1 MIQRARDAWSEGEE
15 DEDIDMSINEYN
27 YEIEEILLNEN
38 YVEHEN

>member
-15 DEDIDMSINEYN
+15 EDIDMSINEYN